1 MKVVVFEVE
10 LLGSKEEDWESLK
23 NHPQVTSF
31 HKYVNVNEAQI
42 IEIAKDADLVIT
54 NSGTYRANTLSAL
67 PNLRYL
73 GIMTTGY
80 NHVDLPMAHER
91 NIIVTNIPAYGTMS
105 VAQHVMGLLLE
116 ICCKVGFYNE
126 AVKRTYWQEEDN
138 FMFRI
143 GRQFELAGKTMGIF
157 GLGNIGYAVA
167 KMAQGF
173 GMNIIAHSR
182 YNNPAFESS
191 FIEYVSKEEL
201 FTRSDVISLN
211 ASLSEETYRVINEES
226 IEKMKPGVIILN
238 AARGE
243 MIDEEA
249 LAHGIYSGKVYAAGL
264 DTLSEEPPKPNN
276 PLLGLP
282 QCIITPHM
290 AWSTQE
296 AMKRIVETAINNA
309 IAYLDGNPVNVR

>member
-10 LLGSKEEDWESLK
+10 LLGSKEEDWQELK
-23 NHPQVTSF
+23 NHPLVTSF
-31 HKYVNVNEAQI
+31 KKHVNVSEK
-42 IEIAKDADLVIT
+42 EILEKAKDADLVIT
-54 NSGTYRANTLSAL
+54 NCGTYRAETLSAL
-67 PNLRYL
+67 SSLKYL
-73 GIMTTGY
+73 GLMTTGY
-80 NHVDLPMAHER
+80 NHVDLDLAHQ
-91 NIIVTNIPAYGTMS
+91 NKVVVTNIPAYGTMS

-126 AVKRTYWQEEDN
+126 AVKRTYWQEEDR

-143 GRQFELAGKTMGIF
+143 GRQFELSGKTIGIF
-157 GLGNIGYAVA
+157 GLGNIGFALA

-173 GMNIIAHSR
+173 GMEVIAYSR
-182 YNNPAFESS
+182 YKNPAYENSS
-191 FIEYVSKEEL
+191 IEYVTKEEL
-201 FTRSDVISLN
+201 FARSDVISLN
-211 ASLSEETYRVINEES
+211 ASLSEDNFKIINDEN

-243 MIDEEA
+243 MIDEDA
-249 LAHGIYSGKVYAAGL
+249 LARGIYSGKVYAAGL
-264 DTLSEEPPKPNN
+264 DTLSEEPPKPSN

-296 AMKRIVETAINNA
+296 AMKRIIQTAINNA
-309 IAYLDGNPVNVR
+309 LAYLDGAPINMK

>member
-1 MKVVVFEVE
+1 MNVVVFEVE
-10 LLGSKEEDWESLK
+10 LLGSKEEDWEGLK
-23 NHPQVTSF
+23 NHPLVTSF
-31 HKYVNVNEAQI
+31 KKHVSVTEKQI
-42 IEIAKDADLVIT
+42 LEKAKDADLIIT
-54 NSGTYRANTLSAL
+54 NCGTYRAETLSAL
-67 PNLRYL
+67 PSLQYL
-73 GIMTTGY
+73 GLMTTGY
-80 NHVDLPMAHER
+80 NHVDIDMAHQQ
-91 NIIVTNIPAYGTMS
+91 NLIVTNIPAYGTMS

-126 AVKRTYWQEEDN
+126 AVKRTYWQEEDQ

-143 GRQFELAGKTMGIF
+143 GRQFELDGKTIGIF
-157 GLGNIGYAVA
+157 GLGNIGFAVA

-173 GMNIIAHSR
+173 GMKVLAYSR
-182 YNNPAFESS
+182 YKNPAYENTS
-191 FIEYVSKEEL
+191 IEYVTKDEL
-201 FTRSDVISLN
+201 FARSDVITLN
-211 ASLSEETYRVINEES
+211 ASLSEDTYKAINDES

-249 LAHGIYSGKVYAAGL
+249 LARGIYSGKVYAAGL
-264 DTLSEEPPKPNN
+264 DTLSEEPPKPSN

-296 AMKRIVETAINNA
+296 AMKRIIHTAVDNA
-309 IAYLDGNPVNVR
+309 LSFLEGSPVNVK